1 MQALQ
6 QNFENSFLIAS
17 GETLKRLMD
26 YHQLKQAVEDVEQA
40 RQQRKAYKAKYEEIL
55 SRIELVSEVS
65 RIIFQI
71 YITLKLTSKI
81 MSEVTYSWSQ
91 FLKIIT

>member
-1 MQALQ
+1 MQVLQ

-17 GETLKRLMD
+17 GETLKKLMD

-40 RQQRKAYKAKYEEIL
+40 RQQRKTYQAKYEEIL
-55 SRIELVSEVS
+55 YRIELVSEVS

-81 MSEVTYSWSQ
+81 MNEVTYSWS
-91 FLKIIT
+91 